1 MFSSIKVKLSFYFS
15 LLLIFILL
23 TLGTIAYY
31 FISDKI
37 KHKIDEHLNLEADE
51 MIYTLTQKDGQVKI
65 KHIDE
70 WSEDEHLPGSHSPI
84 YVEIMQNGKIVLKTQ
99 NITEPLQNW
108 EKISIGYHNS
118 VYNNVQTRAIVKPII
133 SYNDTIGYIN
143 TTITIKELDDIQNSF
158 IRISILL
165 SVIAIITSFGAGY
178 ILTKRFLRPIQHISN
193 HINNM
198 KTSKLESIINQS
210 NDKEILEIINELN
223 QYFDRLEVTIRSIK
237 QFSADASHEL
247 KTPLAI
253 MKSEIEQSLQTDSVV
268 NFKELSFSLLD
279 EIQRLQDMTDKLTQ
293 LSLIENQELNLE
305 VKSVWLNDIIF
316 NEINRVESL
325 LLKKGL
331 AIDTSGIDSISCMGD
346 KNWLNILFRNII
358 DNAIK
363 FSFENNIIK
372 IVVTIHNEMALVSI
386 RDYGTG
392 VSDNEL
398 ELLTSRFFRSHNI
411 ENSTSGSGL
420 GLSIC
425 NWIVNKHNGDITFK
439 SHRPG
444 LEVQIMIPIK

>member
-1 MFSSIKVKLSFYFS
+1 VYTFANERYELVPFEFGILYRVFIEIFTFFIG
-15 LLLIFILL
+15 LIL
-23 TLGTIAYY
+23 
-31 FISDKI
+31 
-37 KHKIDEHLNLEADE
+37 
-51 MIYTLTQKDGQVKI
+51 V
-65 KHIDE
+65 
-70 WSEDEHLPGSHSPI
+70 
-84 YVEIMQNGKIVLKTQ
+84 
-99 NITEPLQNW
+99 
-108 EKISIGYHNS
+108 
-118 VYNNVQTRAIVKPII
+118 
-133 SYNDTIGYIN
+133 
-143 TTITIKELDDIQNSF
+143 DIF
-158 IRISILL
+158 
-165 SVIAIITSFGAGY
+165 
-178 ILTKRFLRPIQHISN
+178 
-193 HINNM
+193 
-198 KTSKLESIINQS
+198 
-210 NDKEILEIINELN
+210 
-223 QYFDRLEVTIRSIK
+223 
-237 QFSADASHEL
+237 
-247 KTPLAI
+247 
-253 MKSEIEQSLQTDSVV
+253 
-268 NFKELSFSLLD
+268 
-279 EIQRLQDMTDKLTQ
+279 
-293 LSLIENQELNLE
+293 EN
-305 VKSVWLNDIIF
+305 IIF